1 MRVGILALQ
10 GAFREHFNMLYKLGV
25 DAVAVRASE
34 DLIDID
40 GLIIPGGEST
50 SMMKLL
56 IELNLLDDLKKI
68 ISSGLPTWGTC
79 AGMILLSDS
88 HLHVMNI
95 TVKRNAYGNQSGSF
109 KCSHDMDTINSYP
122 MVFIRAPYIIKYDNA
137 VNVLSVYNG
146 KIVAVKENHILATS
160 FHPELTDDTRI
171 HMYFVDMIRNSRL

>member
-68 ISSGLPTWGTC
+68 S
-79 AGMILLSDS
+79 
-88 HLHVMNI
+88 
-95 TVKRNAYGNQSGSF
+95 
-109 KCSHDMDTINSYP
+109 
-122 MVFIRAPYIIKYDNA
+122 
-137 VNVLSVYNG
+137 
-146 KIVAVKENHILATS
+146 
-160 FHPELTDDTRI
+160 
-171 HMYFVDMIRNSRL
+171 